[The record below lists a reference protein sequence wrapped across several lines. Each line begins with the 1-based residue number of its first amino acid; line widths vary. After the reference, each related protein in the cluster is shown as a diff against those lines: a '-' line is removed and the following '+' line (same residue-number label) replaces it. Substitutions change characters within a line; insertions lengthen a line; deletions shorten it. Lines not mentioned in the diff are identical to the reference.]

1 MREMLWIMALVFLAF
16 VTGAQRSPAKESKGE
31 KELTRQELRE
41 FDEFLEI
48 HHEIDCELKVDP
60 SLVNRPDFLAD
71 HPALKEFLED
81 HPHAR
86 AELKAHPRTHVLKK
100 LNCEEYGQPSSKGD
114 GRHK

>member
-1 MREMLWIMALVFLAF
+1 MALVFLAS
-16 VTGAQRSPAKESKGE
+16 VTVAQLSPAKESKSE

-48 HHEIDCELKVDP
+48 HQEIGCALKVDP
-60 SLVNRPDFLAD
+60 SLVIQPGFLAD

-81 HPHAR
+81 HAHAR

-100 LNCEEYGQPSSKGD
+100 PNCEEHGQPNSTGD
-114 GRHK
+114 APHK

>member
-1 MREMLWIMALVFLAF
+1 MLWTMALVFLASIT
-16 VTGAQRSPAKESKGE
+16 VARLSPAKDSKGE
-31 KELTRQELRE
+31 KDLTRQELRE
-41 FDEFLEI
+41 FDEFLEN

-60 SLVNRPDFLAD
+60 SLVNNPGFLAD

-100 LNCEEYGQPSSKGD
+100 PNCEEYGQPSPKGD
-114 GRHK
+114 DHHK